1 MCDSVLSV
9 AAINKWLELERKA
22 LLQKPEENQLP
33 DNSAKAVQKAID
45 WAYVPFSFW
54 VRTYLLI
61 AMSEYI
67 VHHLES
73 D

>member
-1 MCDSVLSV
+1 MTGEEIAGPAGPKVLRMLYFVGAGFLSV

-45 WAYVPFSFW
+45 
-54 VRTYLLI
+54 
-61 AMSEYI
+61 
-67 VHHLES
+67 
-73 D
+73 